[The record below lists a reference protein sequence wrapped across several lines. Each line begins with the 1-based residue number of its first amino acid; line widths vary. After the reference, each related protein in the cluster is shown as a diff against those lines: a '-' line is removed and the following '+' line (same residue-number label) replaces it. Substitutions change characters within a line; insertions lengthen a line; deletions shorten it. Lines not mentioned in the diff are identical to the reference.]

1 MLKAT
6 LSRLF
11 HSVRTWQTTLFA
23 GLQVFGLILYASS
36 TQFSAYNSPR
46 ISQITWLIVCNF
58 LIFGTLYQLIIPV
71 LAQSRL
77 SQLWLLTTSVSWL
90 VGLLIMPLSVTLL
103 TGLTLLDLALLFWLK
118 SRFFNEWG
126 LLTTAVLLGLNATN
140 FFLID
145 HQYVSVIFLVSLAL
159 PICLYF
165 IFLAPFFTATYLI
178 QLEIGGTIGCLIT
191 LISTHRSLIATS
203 VTLLIIGGWLFIM
216 LKQARRPS
224 QLALLSTVLTVI
236 VLIISR

>member
-145 HQYVSVIFLVSLAL
+145 HQYVSVIFFSVISLTHLLVFYLSGPL
-159 PICLYF
+159 
-165 IFLAPFFTATYLI
+165 FFTATYLI

-216 LKQARRPS
+216 LKQARRLVS
-224 QLALLSTVLTVI
+224 
-236 VLIISR
+236 